1 MAKVLTVI
9 GARPQ
14 FIKASAVSRALAN
27 SIILDEVILH
37 TGQHFDAKM
46 SQIFFD
52 EMGIPK
58 PAYNLNIN
66 NASHAAMTAA
76 MMTGIEQV
84 VLDEHPDYVLVYG
97 DTNSTLA
104 GALVAAK
111 LHIPVIHVE
120 AGLRSGNMNMPEE
133 VNRILTDR
141 ISSLLFCTSQHGV
154 DNLNKEGFGQFNSRV
169 VAVGDVMMDSALYYG
184 QAVSNQCFD
193 YPENFIL
200 LTLHRA
206 ENTDDPA
213 RLNALVTAINRVSEF
228 VAVVVPLHPRT
239 QGAMTKHGLTF
250 AQKVKVANPVGY
262 LEMLWLIQRSKLV
275 MTDSG
280 GLQKDAYYF
289 QKYCVTL
296 RDETEWVE
304 LVEHGCNVLTGADA
318 DTIVSMVTELMPKDW
333 APTIP
338 TDLYG
343 TGDAAQNL
351 VKIIENHAL
360 GQSPAQ

>member
-14 FIKASAVSRALAN
+14 FIKASAVSRAMAN
-27 SIILDEVILH
+27 SNILDEVILH

-84 VLDEHPDYVLVYG
+84 VFDERPDYVLVYG

-141 ISSLLFCTSQHGV
+141 VSSLLFCTSQHGI
-154 DNLNKEGFGQFNSRV
+154 DNLNKEGFGQFNSRI

-184 QAVSNQCFD
+184 QAVSHQCFD
-193 YPENFIL
+193 YPDNFIL

-213 RLNALVTAINRVSEF
+213 RLSALISAINRISERI
-228 VAVVVPLHPRT
+228 AVVVPLHPRT
-239 QGAMTKHGLTF
+239 QGAMVKHGLTF
-250 AQKVKVANPVGY
+250 AQNVKVVNPVGY
-262 LEMLWLIQRSKLV
+262 LEMLWLIQHSRLV

-304 LVEHGCNVLTGADA
+304 LVEHGCNVLTGATA
-318 DTIVSMVTELMPKDW
+318 ELIESSVNVCIDKKWDN
-333 APTIP
+333 AIP
-338 TDLYG
+338 QDLYG
-343 TGDAAQNL
+343 NGHAAQLL
-351 VKIIENHAL
+351 VENIVGHYT
-360 GQSPAQ
+360 GSV

>member
-14 FIKASAVSRALAN
+14 FIKASAVSRAIAK
-27 SIILDEVILH
+27 SSILDEVILH

-66 NASHAAMTAA
+66 NTSHAVMTAA

-84 VLDEHPDYVLVYG
+84 VLDERPDYLLVYG

-133 VNRILTDR
+133 INRILTDR

-154 DNLNKEGFGQFNSRV
+154 DNLIKEGFGQFNCRV
-169 VAVGDVMMDSALYYG
+169 FAVGDVMMDSALYYG
-184 QAVSNQCFD
+184 QAVSSQCFD
-193 YPENFIL
+193 YPDNFIL

-206 ENTDDPA
+206 ENTDNSA
-213 RLNALVTAINRVSEF
+213 RLSALVTAINLISKQ

-239 QGAMTKHGLTF
+239 QAAMARDGLVF
-250 AQKVKVANPVGY
+250 VPNVKVVGPVGY
-262 LEMLWLIQRSKLV
+262 LEMLWLVQRALFV

-289 QKYCVTL
+289 KKYCVTL

-304 LVEHGCNVLTGADA
+304 LVEHGCNFLTGT
-318 DTIVSMVTELMPKDW
+318 DTRAVVTTANLLINKQWDVN
-333 APTIP
+333 IP
-338 TDLYG
+338 QGIYG
-343 TGDAAQNL
+343 RGRASASL
-351 VKIIENHAL
+351 VKIIENHSFK
-360 GQSPAQ
+360 QNKNS